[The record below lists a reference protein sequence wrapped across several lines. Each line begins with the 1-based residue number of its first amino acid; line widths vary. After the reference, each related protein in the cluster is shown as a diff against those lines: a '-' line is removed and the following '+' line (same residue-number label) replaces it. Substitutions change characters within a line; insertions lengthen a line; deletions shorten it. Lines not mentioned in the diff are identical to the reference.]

1 MSPHWRAIVR
11 ERGLAMNY
19 ESELLQTITMVQG
32 APEFTEESAATWF
45 TVCDNGRP
53 VACFES
59 WRDAYRYRMALI
71 VKRLDE
77 EG

>member
-1 MSPHWRAIVR
+1 
-11 ERGLAMNY
+11 MNY
-19 ESELLQTITMVQG
+19 ESELLQTITMQET
-32 APEFTEESAATWF
+32 APQATEEGAATWF
-45 TVCDNGRP
+45 AVYDNGRP

-59 WRDAYRYRMALI
+59 WRDAYRFRMALI